1 MSDVNRE
8 VTMEKIVALAKNRG
22 FVYPGSEIYGGLA
35 NTWDYGPL
43 GAELKKN
50 VKNAW
55 WRKFVQESK
64 YNVGLDAAILMNPQT
79 WVASGHVGGFSDP
92 LVDCKACK
100 SRFRADKLIEDFH
113 AANGMPEIVVDGWSN
128 EELEKYIAEHN
139 IPCPDCGKT
148 DFTGIRQFNL
158 MFKTFQGVTEDSKS
172 ELYLRP
178 ETAQGIFVN
187 FKNVQRTSRKKVP
200 FGIGQ
205 IGKSFRNEITP
216 GNFIFRVRE
225 FEQMEL
231 EFFCEPGT
239 DLEWFD
245 YWRSFC
251 HNWLLSLGIKDEN
264 LRLRD
269 HSPEELSFYSK
280 ATTDF
285 EFKFPFGWGELWG
298 IADRTDY
305 DLTQHQNTSGQDLT
319 YFDQDKNEHYI
330 PYVIEPSLGVERS
343 VLAFLCNA
351 YHEEVLTDANG
362 KEDVRVVMKF
372 HPALAPFKAAVL
384 PLPQKL
390 APIAEPIHEEL
401 SKHFMVDYD
410 AAGSIGKRYRRE
422 DEIGTPFCICVD
434 FDTEVDGCVTIRDRD
449 TMEQV
454 RIPVAEVRSYIEER
468 LSF

>member
-8 VTMEKIVALAKNRG
+8 ATMEKVVALCKNRG

-92 LVDCKACK
+92 LVDCKSCK

-113 AANGMPEIVVDGWSN
+113 AANNMPEIVVDGWSN
-128 EELEKYIAEHN
+128 EDLEKYIAEHN
-139 IPCPDCGKT
+139 IPCPDCGKS

-187 FKNVQRTSRKKVP
+187 FKNVLRTSRKKVP

-231 EFFCEPGT
+231 EFFCEPDT

-298 IADRTDY
+298 IADRTNY
-305 DLTQHQNTSGQDLT
+305 DLTQHQNTSGQDLS

-351 YHEEVLTDANG
+351 YTEEVLTDANG

-384 PLPQKL
+384 PLAKKL
-390 APIAEPIHEEL
+390 ALIAEPIHEEL
-401 SKHFMVDYD
+401 SKYFMVDYD

-422 DEIGTPFCICVD
+422 DEIGTPFSICVD
-434 FDTEVDGCVTIRDRD
+434 FDTETDGCVTIRDRD

-454 RIPVAEVRSYIEER
+454 RIPVSEVRSYIEER
-468 LSF
+468 LVF